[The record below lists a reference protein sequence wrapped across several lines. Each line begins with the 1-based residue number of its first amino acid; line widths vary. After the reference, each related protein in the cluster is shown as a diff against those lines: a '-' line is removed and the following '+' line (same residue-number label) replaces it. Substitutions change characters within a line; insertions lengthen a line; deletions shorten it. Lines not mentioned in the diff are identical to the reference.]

1 MKIIFQSHRHPEVI
15 IKVDL
20 SDVNL
25 KAKLFAWFN
34 FKHNDL
40 FNDGETH
47 YAILSYA
54 HITKMFNRGYYEV
67 RSGDC
72 RVEMFYL
79 NHH

>member
-1 MKIIFQSHRHPEVI
+1 MKKVYVVHGIHDGVLAVCSNMKRANEV
-15 IKVDL
+15 VEQY
-20 SDVNL
+20 N
-25 KAKLFAWFN
+25 N
-34 FKHNDL
+34 N
-40 FNDGETH
+40 NDGKTH